1 MGFSGQESWSVLP
14 FPSQGDLLDPG
25 IELTS
30 LMSLALAGG
39 FFATEQ
45 SGKAPRPFPTLV
57 H

>member
-25 IELTS
+25 IELMS

-45 SGKAPRPFPTLV
+45 SGKAPRPFPTRV